1 MNCEICGKE
10 AGKRVSVNIDGTIFD
25 VCEAC
30 SKYGTKIEVPSLP
43 KAKIEK
49 PSLRQF
55 NERSERDLFKTD
67 EFLIDNY
74 GSAVRKAREKKGLT
88 VKEFA
93 QKLFEKESV
102 IHRVERNE
110 FKPGDKLTR
119 KIESFFGIKLKEKL
133 KEE

>member
-1 MNCEICGKE
+1 MNCEICGKDSD
-10 AGKRVSVNIDGTIFD
+10 KRISVNIDGTIFD

-30 SKYGTKIEVPSLP
+30 SKYGAKIEVPSLP
-43 KAKIEK
+43 KQKIEK
-49 PSLRQF
+49 PFLRQF
-55 NERSERDLFKTD
+55 NERSERELFKTD
-67 EFLIDNY
+67 EFFIDNY
-74 GSAVRKAREKKGLT
+74 GSAIRRAREKKGLT

-110 FKPGDKLTR
+110 FKPGDELTR
-119 KIESFFGIKLKEKL
+119 KIERFLGIKLKEKL